1 MKKILAFSLGLLA
14 IFLLTGKTLAVVS
27 TSSSEA
33 TKPGT
38 LRDDQK
44 EQIKDLR
51 ERVATKVA
59 ELKEK
64 MRRAWVGNI
73 KSISGKT
80 ITLTVKNS
88 DKTVVTDEN
97 TLFFRI
103 GADARKKIALT
114 DLVVDEKI
122 VAFGQV
128 NEETNQM
135 TAKVII
141 AKVLP
146 FNLNGKVTAIN
157 SQAKTLT
164 VASKKG
170 NFTIIIEANTKI
182 LIWEKGQGLN
192 NAELGQIKVND
203 RVHVN
208 GLTPVK
214 PKENENQ
221 ITAKRIL
228 VLPGKA
234 LGITDENTATPAA
247 STKASP
253 TASPSSSPKASPTAT
268 PKTSPTPTPAQ

>member
-14 IFLLTGKTLAVVS
+14 ILAIPGKTLAVVS

-33 TKPGT
+33 SKSRI
-38 LRDDQK
+38 LRNEQK
-44 EQIKDLR
+44 EQVKDLR

-64 MRRAWVGNI
+64 MRRAWSGDV
-73 KSISGKT
+73 KLISGKT

-103 GADARKKIALT
+103 GTGAKKIITLD
-114 DLVVDEKI
+114 DLDTGEKI
-122 VAFGQV
+122 VAFGQA
-128 NEETNQM
+128 NEETSQM
-135 TAKVII
+135 TAKIII

-146 FNLNGKVTAIN
+146 FNLNGKVTAVD
-157 SQAKTLT
+157 AKTKTLT
-164 VASKKG
+164 VSAKKG
-170 NFTIIIEANTKI
+170 NFTVMIDTNTKI
-182 LIWEKGQGLN
+182 LLWEKGQGLN
-192 NAELGQIKVND
+192 SAELSQIKIGD

-214 PKENENQ
+214 SNTQ

-234 LGITDENTATPAA
+234 LGITGENTPV
-247 STKASP
+247 P
-253 TASPSSSPKASPTAT
+253 TASPSSTPKASPTPK
-268 PKTSPTPTPAQ
+268 PKTSPTPTPTAQ